1 MMRFIVNEMDAD
13 ELKDYVRAFERFREA
28 NEDMR
33 FAKDD
38 LIKSL
43 AQVAGCVPRERNT
56 SMDYQR
62 RKYDLI
68 MMEQHL
74 IEKYRSKVDLELTPI
89 PVCEAVERVER
100 SE

>member
-13 ELKDYVRAFERFREA
+13 ELKDYVRAFNNVRDA
-28 NEDMR
+28 YEDLR
-33 FAKDD
+33 FAKDH
-38 LIKSL
+38 LIESL
-43 AQVAGCVPRERNT
+43 AQVAACVPRERNA

-74 IEKYRSKVDLELTPI
+74 IEKYRSKVDPELTAI
-89 PVCEAVERVER
+89 PVCGDVER
-100 SE
+100 SRL